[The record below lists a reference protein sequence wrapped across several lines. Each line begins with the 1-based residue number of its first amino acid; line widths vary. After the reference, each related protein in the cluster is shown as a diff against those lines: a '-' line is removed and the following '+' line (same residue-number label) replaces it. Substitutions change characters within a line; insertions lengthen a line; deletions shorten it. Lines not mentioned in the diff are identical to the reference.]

1 MSSDGLNFLD
11 ALEPRIVMFCGKGGV
26 GKTTCAST
34 TALHFA
40 LSGKRTLLISTDPS
54 PSLSDMFETDLM
66 GNTRTVTSTGL
77 DAVEL
82 DYDMIVELWKE
93 RFGEEV
99 YDVVSSFLPVER
111 DVIEYIA
118 GAPGIGDEF
127 ALSYVYDL
135 YVSGAYDV
143 IVWDTAPAG
152 GTLSLLKLEDTFYRH
167 LGEAARLFVKVRSAL
182 NALTQGKPRDPL
194 KIIGEWQKL
203 AQDVLSMV
211 KDDKTMALM
220 VTIPEALSVN
230 QTKRVA
236 GELERFGV
244 HIGGLIINQVLT
256 EEASD
261 SPFNRSRREMQ
272 IRHIGELEDAFAGKV
287 PQVRLP
293 LQSFEVRGVETL
305 RKVER
310 LLFPR

>member
-1 MSSDGLNFLD
+1 MSSNGLNFLD
-11 ALEPRIVMFCGKGGV
+11 ALKPRIVMFCGKGGV

-40 LSGKRTLLISTDPS
+40 LNGKRTLLISTDPS

-66 GNTRTVTSTGL
+66 GNIRTVTSTGL

-82 DYDMIVELWKE
+82 DYDKIVELWKE

-99 YDVVSSFLPVER
+99 YDVISSFLPVER

-127 ALSYVYDL
+127 ALSYVYDI

-167 LGEAARLFVKVRSAL
+167 LGEAAKLYVKVRSAL

-203 AQDVLSMV
+203 AQDVLNMV

-236 GELERFGV
+236 EELEKFGV
-244 HIGGLIINQVLT
+244 HVGGLVINQVLT

-287 PQVRLP
+287 PPVRLP